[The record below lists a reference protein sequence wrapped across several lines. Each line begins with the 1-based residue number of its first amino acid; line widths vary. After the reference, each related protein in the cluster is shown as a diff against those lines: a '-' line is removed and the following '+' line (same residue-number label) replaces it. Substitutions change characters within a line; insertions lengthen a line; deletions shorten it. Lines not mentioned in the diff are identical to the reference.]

1 MEMINNDDDDHK
13 SKPQNKVEPPATT
26 MIPKPTP
33 DEKRSLFD
41 LDNENSITLAD
52 KLRNEANK
60 YYDDGVVKINDD
72 EVVLRRGANS
82 TNDSN
87 AMAERRPSWRL
98 KFDAGSKVGIIDH
111 LYILTRVVHFWDG
124 GFLEWCGVFNLWV
137 CMATL
142 LGGKLEMV

>member
-1 MEMINNDDDDHK
+1 MEMINNDDDHNT
-13 SKPQNKVEPPATT
+13 KPQNKVEPTA
-26 MIPKPTP
+26 PKPISVS

-60 YYDDGVVKINDD
+60 YYDDGGVKFNEDD
-72 EVVLRRGANS
+72 VVLRRGGANH
-82 TNDSN
+82 DSN

-111 LYILTRVVHFWDG
+111 LYIHT
-124 GFLEWCGVFNLWV
+124 
-137 CMATL
+137 
-142 LGGKLEMV
+142 

>member
-1 MEMINNDDDDHK
+1 MEMINTDDDHK
-13 SKPQNKVEPPATT
+13 SKPQNKVEPQPPPPPSSAPMT
-26 MIPKPTP
+26 IPKPIS

-72 EVVLRRGANS
+72 DVVLRRGPNS
-82 TNDSN
+82 SIDSN

-111 LYILTRVVHFWDG
+111 PYIF
-124 GFLEWCGVFNLWV
+124 
-137 CMATL
+137 TL
-142 LGGKLEMV
+142 D

>member
-13 SKPQNKVEPPATT
+13 SKPQNKVEPPSTPMT
-26 MIPKPTP
+26 IPNPKP

-60 YYDDGVVKINDD
+60 YYDDGVVKINEDD
-72 EVVLRRGANS
+72 VVLRRGANS
-82 TNDSN
+82 TYDAN
-87 AMAERRPSWRL
+87 AAAERRPSWRL

-111 LYILTRVVHFWDG
+111 LYI
-124 GFLEWCGVFNLWV
+124 
-137 CMATL
+137 
-142 LGGKLEMV
+142 

>member
-13 SKPQNKVEPPATT
+13 KKPQNKVEATLPPPPTSAVVS
-26 MIPKPTP
+26 KPAL

-60 YYDDGVVKINDD
+60 YFDDGGVKINEDD
-72 EVVLRRGANS
+72 VVLRRN

-87 AMAERRPSWRL
+87 SAAAAAERRPSWRL
-98 KFDAGSKVGIIDH
+98 KFDAGSKVGIMDQLSIHPIIH
-111 LYILTRVVHFWDG
+111 LYIH
-124 GFLEWCGVFNLWV
+124 N
-137 CMATL
+137 
-142 LGGKLEMV
+142 

>member
-1 MEMINNDDDDHK
+1 MEMINNDDDHK
-13 SKPQNKVEPPATT
+13 SKPQNKVEPPSTAPMT
-26 MIPKPTP
+26 IPKPIP

-60 YYDDGVVKINDD
+60 YYDDGVAKINDD
-72 EVVLRRGANS
+72 DVVLRRNVNS

-111 LYILTRVVHFWDG
+111 PYTYSHYIY
-124 GFLEWCGVFNLWV
+124 
-137 CMATL
+137 
-142 LGGKLEMV
+142 